1 MLSRGGEGGLIRI
14 RDFTACTYDCLYF
27 AAQCMLHYKS
37 SLLKTITTMFFSL
50 PLIMGLS
57 EEKQNVQLKL
67 FEDYLED
74 SVGKLTI
81 LLIVFDVLAC

>member
-1 MLSRGGEGGLIRI
+1 
-14 RDFTACTYDCLYF
+14 
-27 AAQCMLHYKS
+27 
-37 SLLKTITTMFFSL
+37 
-50 PLIMGLS
+50 MGLS